1 MPTRAAHAA
10 SFCGSAITVG
20 VTAPNMHQTKYQVDM
35 NLNSYVGQ
43 LRQQVA
49 SKPAFSLPPARL
61 RMFLGGIHKHLVL
74 GFVVSELRVCSS
86 PNGTTSKSLSA
97 CWSMCS
103 FIYCFMSC

>member
-61 RMFLGGIHKHLVL
+61 RMFLGGTYKLLLPAFMVFENRI
-74 GFVVSELRVCSS
+74 CSGS
-86 PNGTTSKSLSA
+86 NGPASKSLSA
-97 CWSMCS
+97 C
-103 FIYCFMSC
+103 